1 MVRPVAWSKKGETSE
16 VEIPTQQGTNLS
28 VLGCMSW
35 YGLLALSQQV
45 SKLFVQEIS
54 SVLKD
59 FGLEN
64 MYIVID
70 NATIHKTPDV
80 LQAIRDNGHIP
91 LFLPPYSPFLNPI
104 EECWSKIKTKVRKSP
119 LQKNEN
125 SCHSYPRSS

>member
-1 MVRPVAWSKKGETSE
+1 
-16 VEIPTQQGTNLS
+16 
-28 VLGCMSW
+28 
-35 YGLLALSQQV
+35 
-45 SKLFVQEIS
+45 
-54 SVLKD
+54 
-59 FGLEN
+59 

-119 LQKNEN
+119 LQKNEILATRIQEAAKTI
-125 SCHSYPRSS
+125 SAKDCKGY